1 MHKRIINLILYK
13 KFKHVKISSSVC
25 IKHKRLPN
33 RQFYT
38 GLHQLPAQSKGPFR
52 SLRPKAKSF
61 PPSVGSTNLQ
71 NQLTELGN
79 NETTFFNKV
88 HHCSTTSEV
97 TGCKTV
103 AVFLQ
108 VSVNDSVL
116 KKKKRKEKQTKQ
128 NEQDSIFGRFY
139 ISLLITSHHKAHDR
153 RTLAGAST
161 WTSCISI
168 WSQSMR
174 LIYRWGGK
182 KKKNQTARVGI
193 IRHTNQDRFE
203 DSWEITKD
211 RMTQSVW
218 MHSTADSADSA
229 GHY

>member
-52 SLRPKAKSF
+52 SLGLKAKSF

-116 KKKKRKEKQTKQ
+116 KKRKEKKNKQ
-128 NEQDSIFGRFY
+128 NKTNRTV
-139 ISLLITSHHKAHDR
+139 SLVVSTFRSSSHHITRHMIEERLQELQHELHAFQYDHNQCVWYTD
-153 RTLAGAST
+153 GAE
-161 WTSCISI
+161 
-168 WSQSMR
+168 
-174 LIYRWGGK
+174 K

>member
-38 GLHQLPAQSKGPFR
+38 GLHQLPAQSKGPIR
-52 SLRPKAKSF
+52 SLGPEAKSF